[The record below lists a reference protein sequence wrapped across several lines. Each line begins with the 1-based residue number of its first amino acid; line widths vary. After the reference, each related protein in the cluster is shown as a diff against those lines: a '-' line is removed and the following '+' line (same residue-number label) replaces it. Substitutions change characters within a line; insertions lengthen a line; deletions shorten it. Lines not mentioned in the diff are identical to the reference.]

1 MMYAICLVSQAKP
14 SLDHI
19 PDPIN
24 NASFRDPA
32 AGTCRAHANPRVVE
46 HISFIIKMLDYRH
59 QFLELNMCERLSVAD
74 ASVLVHRLGLTKAA
88 NFISVV
94 DPWIY
99 PHDDTP
105 ASLNHKSYVQSVV
118 AQAAHAGKNI
128 DQIHTRKHIR
138 LPSFSAPR

>member
-1 MMYAICLVSQAKP
+1 MQYVLFLRQSHLSIIFLTPSITPVSGTQLQA
-14 SLDHI
+14 
-19 PDPIN
+19 
-24 NASFRDPA
+24 
-32 AGTCRAHANPRVVE
+32 RAWTHANPRVVE